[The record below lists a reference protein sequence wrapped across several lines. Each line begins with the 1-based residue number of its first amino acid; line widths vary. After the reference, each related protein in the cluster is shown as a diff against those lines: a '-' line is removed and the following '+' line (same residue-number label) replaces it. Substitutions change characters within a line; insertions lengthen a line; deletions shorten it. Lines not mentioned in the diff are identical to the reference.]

1 MINYIPDNILCRI
14 QKGDFLCIGD
24 NHFGHQKCF
33 TKFEPIRSELEE
45 DFDTFEMKMVELW
58 NNKVSKD
65 DIVIHVGD
73 FCINKMVDDKTLEN
87 IYKFTTKLN
96 GFKILIKGNHDKQDN
111 EVYLDAGW
119 DIVINKP
126 LNTLVTPHI
135 EMKNNYSY
143 TGSIIVNINGIKTMI
158 THMPCLNDYK
168 DKYTKPKDELK
179 KIFNDNKCIH
189 LIHGHSHSK
198 TQNEQFIFNASVENI
213 NFTPVSYIDIYETI
227 K

>member
-1 MINYIPDNILCRI
+1 MINYIPEHILHRI
-14 QKGDFLCIGD
+14 EKGDFLSIGD

-33 TKFEPIRSELEE
+33 TKFEPKRKELEE
-45 DFDTFEMKMVELW
+45 DFDDFEKKMVELW
-58 NNKVSKD
+58 NNVVSD
-65 DIVIHVGD
+65 NDIVIHVGD

-111 EVYLDAGW
+111 EVYIDAGW

-126 LNTLVTPHI
+126 LNTLINPPL

-143 TGSIIVNINGIKTMI
+143 TGSIIININGRNTMI

-179 KIFNDNKCIH
+179 KIFFDNNCVD

-198 TQNEQFIFNASVENI
+198 TKNEQFIFNASVENI
-213 NFTPVSYIDIYETI
+213 NFTPISYTDIYEII